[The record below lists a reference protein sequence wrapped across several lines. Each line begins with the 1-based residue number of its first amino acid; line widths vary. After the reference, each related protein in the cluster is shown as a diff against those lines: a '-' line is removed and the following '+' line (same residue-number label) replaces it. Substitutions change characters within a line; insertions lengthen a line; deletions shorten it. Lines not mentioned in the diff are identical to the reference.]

1 MAESGR
7 PFVVGVTGGLGAGKS
22 ALCRFLRQ
30 LGLPVL
36 DADQVARAVT
46 APASPALAELTA
58 AFGPGLITAAGEL
71 DRAALAARALADP
84 DGQRRL
90 HAILHPPIRAALAR
104 EVAALGGAGERAV
117 VIEAAV
123 LLEGGGHEFYD
134 WVVVVVAPEA
144 MKVAR
149 AVERGMEAAEAR
161 RRLGLQWSDE
171 RKAAAAAP
179 RHRQRWY
186 ARRSR
191 RRGRA
196 PGGRDPRRSRAPAGV
211 MAIGR
216 TGRTM

>member
-1 MAESGR
+1 MARPGDPRVATDVR

-22 ALCRFLRQ
+22 ALCRLLRER
-30 LGLPVL
+30 GLPVL
-36 DADQVARAVT
+36 DADQAARAVT
-46 APASPALAELTA
+46 APGSPALAALTA
-58 AFGPGLITAAGEL
+58 AFGPGLITPAGEL

-104 EVAALGGAGERAV
+104 EVEALGRAGEGAV

-134 WVVVVVAPEA
+134 WIVVVVAPEA

-149 AVERGMEAAEAR
+149 AVARGMAAAEAR

-171 RKAAAAAP
+171 RKAAAA
-179 RHRQRWY
+179 HRVIVNDGTLADLAAAA
-186 ARRSR
+186 ARLADEI
-191 RRGRA
+191 RA
-196 PGGRDPRRSRAPAGV
+196 EAARPPA
-211 MAIGR
+211 
-216 TGRTM
+216 